1 MLDKGVTLQISLVC
15 QRRYV
20 HYRQWLAHAEYMKL
34 VLSVLTEL
42 GLSVRTA
49 SGLWFL
55 ERRGMAE
62 TEI

>member
-1 MLDKGVTLQISLVC
+1 MVC
-15 QRRYV
+15 QRRDV

-34 VLSVLTEL
+34 VLSVLKEP